1 MTGEKKMKGK
11 EQRKIFFSRHQLVIL
26 GTVFFFTEYL
36 TNVFLENFYA
46 NVAKYVWR
54 VSTLGIDPIRQ
65 QSSLDGLTV
74 VDKPNGTEMFWSS
87 RNFALFFFLF
97 NFLLS
102 PVSVAMTKGKRK

>member
-46 NVAKYVWR
+46 NVAKYV
-54 VSTLGIDPIRQ
+54 
-65 QSSLDGLTV
+65 
-74 VDKPNGTEMFWSS
+74 
-87 RNFALFFFLF
+87 
-97 NFLLS
+97 
-102 PVSVAMTKGKRK
+102 